1 MGPSVP
7 ACRFPARP
15 NSPHALVRGGTIGQ
29 APAASPSLHAVTEAI
44 YEQRGGF
51 LHATGFSRGPW
62 DPNAQHGGAPA
73 AILMRAI
80 EQAEGVDESLQLARV
95 TYELLR
101 PAPLGDLRVSAQVVR
116 PGRKVQLVEASLVTP
131 DGVEVV
137 KARALRIARAPVS
150 TAPTELPA
158 PGGIDR
164 LTADTVF
171 SGGAE
176 MYVNGGI
183 EVRMLHGHFYETG
196 PAFAW
201 FRLRMPV
208 VAGEEPSPLQRLV
221 AAADFPNG
229 ISSELSWDEY
239 VFINPDLTVHVE
251 REPRGEWIGLDAQ
264 TRVVENGVGL
274 AQAVLYDAEGRV
286 GRSMQSLY
294 VAKR

>member
-1 MGPSVP
+1 
-7 ACRFPARP
+7 
-15 NSPHALVRGGTIGQ
+15 
-29 APAASPSLHAVTEAI
+29 VTDAI
-44 YEQRGGF
+44 YEQRDGF
-51 LHATGFSRGPW
+51 VHATGFSRGPW

-80 EQAEGVDESLQLARV
+80 EQLEDADESLQLARV

-101 PAPLGDLRVSAQVVR
+101 PAPLGDLHVSAAVVR
-116 PGRKVQLVEASLVTP
+116 PGRKVQLLEASLSTP

-137 KARALRIARAPVS
+137 KARALRVARAPVS
-150 TAPTELPA
+150 TGPIELPA
-158 PGGIDR
+158 PGGIEN
-164 LTADTVF
+164 LTEDTIF
-171 SGGAE
+171 SDGRE

-183 EVRMLHGHFYETG
+183 EVRMVRGHFYEQG

-201 FRLRMPV
+201 FRFKMPV
-208 VAGEEPSPLQRLV
+208 VAGEEPSALQRLV

-239 VFINPDLTVHVE
+239 IFINPDLTVYIE

-264 TRVVENGVGL
+264 TRVVENGIGL

-286 GRSMQSLY
+286 GRSLQSLY
-294 VAKR
+294 VARR